1 MNRGCQ
7 LFIYQLFIYYTQ
19 ANLLEVLDVF
29 GALGIEVTE
38 GQLRIENR
46 PSNAGSRYFWANPGE
61 NLRAPKESVTSE
73 VLNIVSGPEKQIT
86 ADVLCSENGPS
97 IACSRPHLDLL
108 DLGQG
113 VQSEAVSSDTKG
125 NTKEMKAGG
134 KVYSPLYFPSLLLT
148 AVPLQRILN
157 HFLLCSKNLCSGV
170 GARKELAEF
179 VKQNGVKHYEC
190 GSGWPRD
197 LPNYVV
203 KNEVAAFDV
212 TEKMCVYDVKW

>member
-1 MNRGCQ
+1 M
-7 LFIYQLFIYYTQ
+7 IIYYTQ

-73 VLNIVSGPEKQIT
+73 VLNIVSGSGIQVT
-86 ADVLCSENGPS
+86 ADVLCSENGNS
-97 IACSRPHLDLL
+97 IACSRPHLNVP

-134 KVYSPLYFPSLLLT
+134 KVYCPLYFPSLLLT
-148 AVPLQRILN
+148 AVPLQRILIV
-157 HFLLCSKNLCSGV
+157 FC
-170 GARKELAEF
+170 
-179 VKQNGVKHYEC
+179 
-190 GSGWPRD
+190 
-197 LPNYVV
+197 
-203 KNEVAAFDV
+203 
-212 TEKMCVYDVKW
+212 CVPKISAQGLRPERS

>member
-29 GALGIEVTE
+29 GALGIEFTE
-38 GQLRIENR
+38 GQLRIEN
-46 PSNAGSRYFWANPGE
+46 SSSHAGSRYFWANTGE

-134 KVYSPLYFPSLLLT
+134 KVNCPLYFPSLLLT
-148 AVPLQRILN
+148 AIPLQRIL
-157 HFLLCSKNLCSGV
+157 FDFFAQSLGP
-170 GARKELAEF
+170 RK
-179 VKQNGVKHYEC
+179 
-190 GSGWPRD
+190 S
-197 LPNYVV
+197 
-203 KNEVAAFDV
+203 
-212 TEKMCVYDVKW
+212 